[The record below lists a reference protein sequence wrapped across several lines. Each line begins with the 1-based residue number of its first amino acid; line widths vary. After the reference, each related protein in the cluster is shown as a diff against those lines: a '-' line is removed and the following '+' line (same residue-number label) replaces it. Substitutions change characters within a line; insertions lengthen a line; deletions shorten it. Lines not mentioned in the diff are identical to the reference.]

1 MPSFFLVKL
10 SMSFNNIPAFSMP
23 DIQKRDAETI
33 AELKLAL
40 STHGFFTITDH
51 GIADDVLE
59 SSYKLSKDFF
69 SLPET
74 IKNTYAHPEKAGARG
89 YTPYGKE
96 TAVGET
102 TPDLKEFWHH
112 GPIIDD
118 SFDHRISENI
128 SVSEIPE
135 FNDQFDILFKQLNL
149 LGMKV
154 LSAIA
159 IILGK
164 EGSFFDAWAL
174 KGNSI
179 LRLIHYPPVHDSS
192 NILRARAHE
201 DINLITLLVGA
212 EESGLEV
219 QNTDGDWIPIAAK
232 SKSIVCNIGD
242 MMQLVTRSQLKSTTH
257 RVVDNNAGS
266 SASRYS
272 MPFFL
277 HPSPEIELCSI
288 VDESTDSIS
297 AHDFL
302 EERLKAIKLY

>member
-1 MPSFFLVKL
+1 
-10 SMSFNNIPAFSMP
+10 MSFNTIPAFSML
-23 DIQKRDAETI
+23 DIEQRDAETI

-40 STHGFFTITDH
+40 TSHGFFTITDH
-51 GIADDVLE
+51 GIADEVLH
-59 SSYKLSKDFF
+59 SSYRLSKDFF
-69 SLPET
+69 SLPDAV
-74 IKNTYAHPEKAGARG
+74 KNIYAHPEKAGARG
-89 YTPYGKE
+89 YTPFGKE

-112 GPIIDD
+112 GPLVND
-118 SFDHRISENI
+118 SYDPRISKNI
-128 SVSEIPE
+128 LVSELSD
-135 FNDQFDILFKQLNL
+135 FNAQFDILFNQLNM
-149 LGMKV
+149 LGLKV

-159 IILGK
+159 VILGK
-164 EGSFFDAWAL
+164 ESSFFDSWAT

-179 LRLIHYPPVHDSS
+179 LRLIHYPPVVDSS

-219 QNTDGDWIPIAAK
+219 QNPEGDWIPIAAK

-242 MMQLVTRSQLKSTTH
+242 MMQLVTRSQLKSTSH
-257 RVVDNNAGS
+257 RVVDHNASS

-288 VDESTDSIS
+288 VDDSPGSIS

-302 EERLKAIKLY
+302 EERLRAIKLY

>member
-1 MPSFFLVKL
+1 ML
-10 SMSFNNIPAFSMP
+10 
-23 DIQKRDAETI
+23 DIQERDAETI
-33 AELKLAL
+33 SQLKLAL
-40 STHGFFTITDH
+40 TTHGFFTITDH
-51 GIADDVLE
+51 GISDEVLK

-69 SLPET
+69 SLHED
-74 IKNTYAHPEKAGARG
+74 IKNSYAHPEKAGARG
-89 YTPYGKE
+89 FTPYGKE

-112 GPIIDD
+112 GPMIDD
-118 SFDHRISENI
+118 SYDSRISENI
-128 SVSEIPE
+128 LVSEIPG
-135 FNDQFDILFKQLNL
+135 FNDQFDILFNQLNL
-149 LGMKV
+149 LGIKV

-159 IILGK
+159 VILGK
-164 EGSFFDAWAL
+164 EPNFFDAWAL

-179 LRLIHYPPVHDSS
+179 LRLIHYPPVKDSS

-219 QNTDGDWIPIAAK
+219 QNPEGDWIPIAAK

-242 MMQLVTRSQLKSTTH
+242 MMQLVTRSQLKSTSH
-257 RVVDNNAGS
+257 RVVDNNVSS

-277 HPSPEIELCSI
+277 HPSPEVELCSI
-288 VDESTDSIS
+288 VDDSIESIS

-302 EERLKAIKLY
+302 EERLRAIKLY

>member
-1 MPSFFLVKL
+1 
-10 SMSFNNIPAFSMP
+10 MSFNTIPSFSMF
-23 DIQKRDAETI
+23 DINNRDDDTIQK
-33 AELKLAL
+33 LKLAL
-40 STHGFFTITDH
+40 TSHGFFTITDH
-51 GIADDVLE
+51 GISDEVLE
-59 SSYKLSKDFF
+59 KSYKVSQEFF
-69 SLPET
+69 SLPEEV
-74 IKNTYAHPEKAGARG
+74 KSNYAHPEKAGARG

-128 SVSEIPE
+128 SVSEIPA
-135 FNDQFDILFKQLNL
+135 FNDQFDILFKQLNF

-164 EGSFFDAWAL
+164 EASFFDAWAL

-179 LRLIHYPPVHDSS
+179 LRLIHYPPVPDSS

-288 VDESTDSIS
+288 VDESADSIS

>member
-1 MPSFFLVKL
+1 MT
-10 SMSFNNIPAFSMP
+10 FNSIPAFSMF
-23 DIQKRDAETI
+23 DIQQRDAETI

-40 STHGFFTITDH
+40 TTHGFFTITDH
-51 GIADDVLE
+51 GIADEVLH
-59 SSYKLSKDFF
+59 SSYRLSKDFF
-69 SLPET
+69 SLPDAV
-74 IKNTYAHPEKAGARG
+74 KNIYAHPEKAGARG
-89 YTPYGKE
+89 YTPFGKE

-112 GPIIDD
+112 GPLVND
-118 SFDHRISENI
+118 SYDPRISKNI
-128 SVSEIPE
+128 LVSELSD
-135 FNDQFDILFKQLNL
+135 FNDQFDILFNQLNM
-149 LGMKV
+149 LGLKV

-159 IILGK
+159 VILGK
-164 EGSFFDAWAL
+164 ESSFFDSWAL

-179 LRLIHYPPVHDSS
+179 LRLIHYPPVVDSS

-219 QNTDGDWIPIAAK
+219 QNPEGDWIPIAAK

-242 MMQLVTRSQLKSTTH
+242 MMQLVTRSQLKSTSH
-257 RVVDNNAGS
+257 RVVDHNASS

-288 VDESTDSIS
+288 VDDSPESIS

-302 EERLKAIKLY
+302 EERLRAIKLY

>member
-1 MPSFFLVKL
+1 MTFDS
-10 SMSFNNIPAFSMP
+10 IPAFSML

-33 AELKLAL
+33 SKLKLAL
-40 STHGFFTITDH
+40 TSHGFFTITDH
-51 GIADDVLE
+51 GIADEVLK
-59 SSYKLSKDFF
+59 SSYTFSKDFF
-69 SLPET
+69 SLREDV
-74 IKNTYAHPEKAGARG
+74 KNSYAHPEKAGARG
-89 YTPYGKE
+89 YTPFGKE
-96 TAVGET
+96 TAVGEK

-118 SFDHRISENI
+118 SYDSRISENI
-128 SVSEIPE
+128 SVSEIPG
-135 FNDQFDILFKQLNL
+135 FNDQFDILFNQLNI

-164 EGSFFDAWAL
+164 EPNFFDAWAL

-179 LRLIHYPPVHDSS
+179 LRLIHYPPVEDSS

-219 QNTDGDWIPIAAK
+219 QNPEGNWIPIAAK

-257 RVVDNNAGS
+257 RVVDNNISS

-277 HPSPEIELCSI
+277 HPSPEVELCSI
-288 VDESTDSIS
+288 VDDSTESIS

-302 EERLKAIKLY
+302 EERLRAIKLY

>member
-1 MPSFFLVKL
+1 
-10 SMSFNNIPAFSMP
+10 MSFNTIPAFSML
-23 DIQKRDAETI
+23 DIEQRDAETI

-40 STHGFFTITDH
+40 TSHGFFTITDH
-51 GIADDVLE
+51 GIADEVLQ
-59 SSYKLSKDFF
+59 SSYRLSKDFF
-69 SLPET
+69 ALPNT
-74 IKNTYAHPEKAGARG
+74 VKQTYANPEKAGARG
-89 YTPYGKE
+89 YTPFGKE

-112 GPIIDD
+112 GPMVDD
-118 SFDHRISENI
+118 SYDSRISENI
-128 SVSEIPE
+128 SVLEISD
-135 FNDQFDILFKQLNL
+135 FNAQFDILFNQLNM
-149 LGMKV
+149 LGLKV

-159 IILGK
+159 VILDK
-164 EGSFFDAWAL
+164 EPSFFDSWAT

-179 LRLIHYPPVHDSS
+179 LRLIHYPPVVDSS

-219 QNTDGDWIPIAAK
+219 QNPEGDWIPIEAK

-242 MMQLVTRSQLKSTTH
+242 MMQLVTRSQLKSTSH
-257 RVVDNNAGS
+257 RVVDHNASS

-288 VDESTDSIS
+288 VDDYPESIS

-302 EERLKAIKLY
+302 EERLRAIKLY

>member
-1 MPSFFLVKL
+1 MTFDS
-10 SMSFNNIPAFSMP
+10 IPAFSML
-23 DIQKRDAETI
+23 DIQQRDAETI
-33 AELKLAL
+33 SQLKLAL
-40 STHGFFTITDH
+40 TSHGFFTITDH
-51 GIADDVLE
+51 GIADEVLK
-59 SSYKLSKDFF
+59 SSYTFSKDFF
-69 SLPET
+69 SLREDV
-74 IKNTYAHPEKAGARG
+74 KNSYAHPEKAGARG
-89 YTPYGKE
+89 YTPFGKE
-96 TAVGET
+96 TAVGEK

-118 SFDHRISENI
+118 SYDSRISENI
-128 SVSEIPE
+128 SVSEIPG
-135 FNDQFDILFKQLNL
+135 FNDQFDILFNQLNI

-159 IILGK
+159 VILGK
-164 EGSFFDAWAL
+164 EPNFFDAWAL

-179 LRLIHYPPVHDSS
+179 LRLIHYPPVEDSS

-219 QNTDGDWIPIAAK
+219 QNPEGNWIPIAAK

-242 MMQLVTRSQLKSTTH
+242 MMQLVTRSQLKSTSH
-257 RVVDNNAGS
+257 RVVDNNIS
-266 SASRYS
+266 SSKSRYS

-277 HPSPEIELCSI
+277 HPSPEVELCSI
-288 VDESTDSIS
+288 VDDSTESIS

-302 EERLKAIKLY
+302 EERLRAIKLY

>member
-1 MPSFFLVKL
+1 M
-10 SMSFNNIPAFSMP
+10 I
-23 DIQKRDAETI
+23 DIQQRDAETI
-33 AELKLAL
+33 SQLKLAL
-40 STHGFFTITDH
+40 TAHGFFTITDH
-51 GIADDVLE
+51 GIADEVLK
-59 SSYKLSKDFF
+59 SSYTLSKDFF
-69 SLPET
+69 SLHENV
-74 IKNTYAHPEKAGARG
+74 KNSYAHPEKAGARG

-112 GPIIDD
+112 GPMIDD
-118 SFDHRISENI
+118 SYDSRISENI
-128 SVSEIPE
+128 SVSEIPG
-135 FNDQFDILFKQLNL
+135 FNDQFDILFNQLNL
-149 LGMKV
+149 LGIKV

-159 IILGK
+159 VILGK
-164 EGSFFDAWAL
+164 EPNFFDAWAL

-179 LRLIHYPPVHDSS
+179 LRLIHYPPVNDSS

-219 QNTDGDWIPIAAK
+219 QNPEGDWVPIAAK

-242 MMQLVTRSQLKSTTH
+242 MMQLVTRSQLKSTSH
-257 RVVDNNAGS
+257 RVVDNNVSS

-277 HPSPEIELCSI
+277 HPSPEVELCSI
-288 VDESTDSIS
+288 VDDSTESIS

-302 EERLKAIKLY
+302 EERLRAIKLY

>member
-1 MPSFFLVKL
+1 
-10 SMSFNNIPAFSMP
+10 MP

-164 EGSFFDAWAL
+164 EASFFDAWAL
-174 KGNSI
+174 KGNSF
-179 LRLIHYPPVHDSS
+179 LRLIHYPPVPDAS

>member
-1 MPSFFLVKL
+1 
-10 SMSFNNIPAFSMP
+10 MSFNTIPAFSLP
-23 DIQKRDAETI
+23 DIEQRDVDTI
-33 AELKLAL
+33 AQLKLAL
-40 STHGFFTITDH
+40 TAHGFFTITDH
-51 GIADDVLE
+51 GIADDVLQ
-59 SSYKLSKDFF
+59 SSYRLSKEFF
-69 SLPET
+69 LLSDA

-89 YTPYGKE
+89 YTPFGKE

-112 GPIIDD
+112 GPMVDD
-118 SFDHRISENI
+118 SYDPRISKNI
-128 SVSEIPE
+128 LVSEIKD
-135 FNDQFDILFKQLNL
+135 FNQQFDILFNQLNM
-149 LGMKV
+149 LGLKV

-159 IILGK
+159 VILGK
-164 EGSFFDAWAL
+164 EPSFFDAWAK

-179 LRLIHYPPVHDSS
+179 LRLIHYPPVVDSS

-219 QNTDGDWIPIAAK
+219 QNPEGDWIPIAAK

-242 MMQLVTRSQLKSTTH
+242 MMQLVTRSQLKSTSH
-257 RVVDNNAGS
+257 RVVDHNAGS

-288 VDESTDSIS
+288 VDDSPESIS

-302 EERLKAIKLY
+302 EERLRAIKLY

>member
-1 MPSFFLVKL
+1 MTFDS
-10 SMSFNNIPAFSMP
+10 IPAFSML
-23 DIQKRDAETI
+23 DIQQRDAETI
-33 AELKLAL
+33 SQLKLAL
-40 STHGFFTITDH
+40 TSHGFFTITDH
-51 GIADDVLE
+51 GIADEVLK
-59 SSYKLSKDFF
+59 SSYTFSKDFF
-69 SLPET
+69 SLREDV
-74 IKNTYAHPEKAGARG
+74 KNSYAHPEKAGARG
-89 YTPYGKE
+89 YTPFGKE

-112 GPIIDD
+112 GPMIDD
-118 SFDHRISENI
+118 SYDSRISKNI
-128 SVSEIPE
+128 LVSEIPG
-135 FNDQFDILFKQLNL
+135 FNDQFDILYNQLNK

-159 IILGK
+159 VILGK
-164 EGSFFDAWAL
+164 KPNFFDGWAL

-179 LRLIHYPPVHDSS
+179 LRLIHYPPVKDSS

-219 QNTDGDWIPIAAK
+219 QNPEGNWIPIAAK

-242 MMQLVTRSQLKSTTH
+242 MMQLVTRSQLKSTSH
-257 RVVDNNAGS
+257 RVVDNNVSS

-277 HPSPEIELCSI
+277 HPSPEIILKSI
-288 VDESTDSIS
+288 VDDSEGSVS

-302 EERLKAIKLY
+302 EERIRAIKLY

>member
-1 MPSFFLVKL
+1 
-10 SMSFNNIPAFSMP
+10 MP
-23 DIQKRDAETI
+23 DIENRNPETI
-33 AELKLAL
+33 NDLSEAL
-40 STHGFFTITDH
+40 SAHGFFTITNH
-51 GIADDVLE
+51 GIKDEILS
-59 SSYKLSKDFF
+59 SSYDLSKKFF
-69 SLPET
+69 DLSDE
-74 IKNTYAHPEKAGARG
+74 IKNNYAHPEKAGARG
-89 YTPYGKE
+89 YTPFGKE
-96 TAVGET
+96 TAVGEE

-112 GPIIDD
+112 GPLVDS
-118 SFDHRISENI
+118 SFDSRISENI
-128 SVSEIPE
+128 VVEEIDE
-135 FNDQFDILFKQLNL
+135 FNQQFDKLFSQLNL

-159 IILGK
+159 LILGK
-164 EGSFFDAWAL
+164 EASFFDRWAI

-179 LRLIHYPPVHDSS
+179 LRLIHYPPVRDSS

-219 QNTDGDWIPIAAK
+219 QNSNGEWIPIDAK

-242 MMQLVTRSQLKSTTH
+242 MMQLVTRSQLKSTSH
-257 RVVDNNAGS
+257 RVVDHNSDS

-277 HPSPEIELCSI
+277 HPSPDIDLCSI
-288 VDESTDSIS
+288 VDNSDGSIS

-302 EERLKAIKLY
+302 EERLKEIKLY

>member
-1 MPSFFLVKL
+1 M
-10 SMSFNNIPAFSMP
+10 
-23 DIQKRDAETI
+23 
-33 AELKLAL
+33 
-40 STHGFFTITDH
+40 
-51 GIADDVLE
+51 
-59 SSYKLSKDFF
+59 
-69 SLPET
+69 
-74 IKNTYAHPEKAGARG
+74 
-89 YTPYGKE
+89 
-96 TAVGET
+96 
-102 TPDLKEFWHH
+102 
-112 GPIIDD
+112 
-118 SFDHRISENI
+118 
-128 SVSEIPE
+128 
-135 FNDQFDILFKQLNL
+135 

-159 IILGK
+159 VILDK
-164 EGSFFDAWAL
+164 EPSFFDSWAL

-179 LRLIHYPPVHDSS
+179 LRLIHYPPVDDSS

-219 QNTDGDWIPIAAK
+219 QNPEGDWIPIAAK

-242 MMQLVTRSQLKSTTH
+242 MMQLVTRSQLKSTSH
-257 RVVDNNAGS
+257 RVVDHNASS

-288 VDESTDSIS
+288 VDDSPESIS

-302 EERLKAIKLY
+302 EERLRAIKLY